1 MANVGFVS
9 ERFKDKKYIDSKDRN
24 KMNMK
29 HRRLLVCLEY
39 WTTGKALVKRRNTLL
54 FNKVC
59 KNLEVLDGL
68 RGVNTQA
75 LFAFVHYS
83 SF

>member
-9 ERFKDKKYIDSKDRN
+9 EGFKDKKYIDSKDRN

-39 WTTGKALVKRRNTLL
+39 WTTGKALVK
-54 FNKVC
+54 K
-59 KNLEVLDGL
+59 KK
-68 RGVNTQA
+68 
-75 LFAFVHYS
+75 YS
-83 SF
+83 SFQ